1 MSVFRRG
8 AFTLAEVLIT
18 LGIIGVVAA
27 LTTPAIIQNSQNA
40 KIGPQMAKIK
50 TTLETAIQAIC
61 TDQEKYYL
69 KDIINPEDITDL
81 SLAGKIDAIAQ
92 NYMKA
97 RPSNAT
103 LPPVVDMTGA
113 AYGNVVGSIYEM
125 ADKSAIVIPE
135 CKFGK
140 EIVEEGG
147 VEKEIDTTAC
157 EIFALMPGFENRN
170 RLMLGRDVFPFMVTK
185 EGYVKTPSEVDGTDA
200 TTVCT
205 NATLEAGTDSGYYCI
220 DRIANNGWKA
230 NW

>member
-140 EIVEEGG
+140 EVVEEGG
-147 VEKEIDTTAC
+147 LPDCGGGA
-157 EIFALMPGFENRN
+157 FLPGRRGGRMARGNPCGRNAGGAGRSGAKRRICLLAGQRRGDRPCFTDCGKRRSQMEPENKN
-170 RLMLGRDVFPFMVTK
+170 PKMAFFSAFFP
-185 EGYVKTPSEVDGTDA
+185 G
-200 TTVCT
+200 
-205 NATLEAGTDSGYYCI
+205 
-220 DRIANNGWKA
+220 
-230 NW
+230 